1 MKQGISF
8 LVMRSDRSI
17 WGPERQS
24 SREADGDGEET
35 GVRAAERGPLM
46 KMDAAELIPDS

>member
-17 WGPERQS
+17 WGAERQS
-24 SREADGDGEET
+24 SSEADREGEET
-35 GVRAAERGPLM
+35 GVRAVERGPLM
-46 KMDAAELIPDS
+46 KMDAAEPIPDS

>member
-1 MKQGISF
+1 
-8 LVMRSDRSI
+8 MRSDRSI
-17 WGPERQS
+17 WGAERQS
-24 SREADGDGEET
+24 SSGADREGEET